1 MKPGMF
7 RLKPARHQSE
17 DVLTLFLGAD
27 EDAWSQWLQHCDEKY
42 GTVEEEWV
50 RIMGNTPMGTTQ
62 EDILRAKAQHRA
74 AKSETPAPSPTPARS
89 TKNLLDTIH
98 RFECVQSAG
107 HEKWMAFCQAHDDGK
122 TQKRRSLSLKI
133 VDGRILVHCFA
144 GCSTIKAVTAAG
156 LTMSD
161 LFEGDGNVKPVAPTT
176 VEAVE
181 VDSFTDV
188 SFARQLAASSRQYI
202 RYCEAKS
209 CWYVYGGSF
218 WEQGS
223 GNLVKPFVHQLA
235 RVFHERAGAE
245 SDPDKR
251 KRYRD
256 QANRLETDRVIRAV
270 INQAM
275 SLRGLQIDPTRFDR
289 HRHLLNVLNGTI
301 DLKTGVLQ
309 PHNPEDLI
317 ARIAPVE
324 YHPEATSEL
333 WETTIRLAMSDDD
346 EMVSFLQRV
355 FGYAL
360 TGYTSEKKFFD
371 AYGPKDTGKTT
382 IWKAFEKML
391 GPGYAHALRAEA
403 LMYQREPDKIPHE
416 IADLMGVR
424 LVVVSEVPDGRRFNE
439 ELMKKLSGGDM
450 IRACF
455 KYGNT
460 FEFDPQLALVLYSND
475 RIELGGSDDALWER
489 ATSIPFTFNFK
500 TETTPDT
507 SVGTTLELPEHQ
519 QGILAWAVRG
529 AVAWAEQGLAPIP
542 QKVTEDTEA
551 HRAEV
556 NAVLCFI
563 RERCEE
569 GVGFKVAFQG
579 LHRAYA
585 RWAKEEHQEKLSS
598 EKFREQMKRLGYV
611 TVAILINRN
620 SVDGYLALQ
629 IAPLHADGV
638 S

>member
-1 MKPGMF
+1 MF